1 MGVRIERL
9 KEVIRE
15 TAAEVILNELND
27 PRIGFVTVTQVD
39 LSPDLSHA
47 VISVSIFGNDA
58 QKRTTMRGLQNA
70 RGRVQSRIAG
80 RMQTR
85 VTPRIVFELDESIEQ
100 AFRIQEKIREARA
113 SDPDGGKSP
122 LPGDDE
128 SSESPQS

>member
-47 VISVSIFGNDA
+47 VISVSIFGSEA
-58 QKRTTMRGLQNA
+58 QKRTTMRGLQTA
-70 RGRVQSRIAG
+70 RGRVQSRIAS

-85 VTPRIVFELDESIEQ
+85 VTPHIAFELDESIEQ

-122 LPGDDE
+122 LPEDGAP
-128 SSESPQS
+128 SESPLS